1 MSNNNMQQTV
11 VLDEPQFPPRCDN
24 DEQFD
29 IETEI
34 EADLKRDE
42 RIRNHQIADLGRDPT
57 KPIKGKG
64 PTVLVGFDSE
74 FVRRD
79 GEDDNEI
86 LSLQFHVDGECGS
99 FQHVEY
105 PTGKAKSDRPFLN
118 QVMVNLI
125 LSAMEV
131 KVIAEWPNQV
141 VVCGFFLRIDLQ
153 AFGDLPTFKY
163 DIDNIAG
170 RAVSVKSLT
179 VKLNDAEV
187 ARLLRNKYI
196 LVNDPDDVFR
206 SLKIRFVDVGG
217 HVAMGTSLAQ
227 IGDLLELPKLEL
239 PEGYTKDRMDL
250 LLEGDKQ
257 AFEKYGLRDAE
268 IAVRFYKR
276 LQEFASK
283 ELAEKGKDPVLRL
296 LPATASG
303 LAVTMF
309 TKQLEADG
317 VDFNAAFGVC
327 ESATAYWN
335 AVKGSVVT
343 KTEKN
348 PVPMRGIFEPF
359 VADCYSG
366 GRNECFA
373 FGPTP
378 IGLYNDFDLAGAYTT
393 GLVDLRRID
402 YENFRVS
409 HNPREYKG
417 HVLGFAY
424 VKFEFP
430 EGTLFPSLPV
440 RNKDNGLIYPLTGF
454 SYCTAP
460 EIEVALNL
468 KCHINIMYG
477 VIIPWFDGDDRLFE
491 PYVMRIRKLRGQFA
505 TGSLDELY
513 AKLLGNSLYGKS
525 AQGLKKKTVFEAKT
539 MKSVELP
546 HSIITNAAIAAH
558 TTGFIRAVLS
568 EQIASIPP
576 HRTVISA
583 TTDGFI
589 TDADESELK
598 MDGPM
603 AKRFQTLCE
612 RVVPG
617 SKMLERKHKVKQL
630 IAIKTR
636 GQLTAMP
643 FGEEK
648 VVLAKAG
655 VSVPGKHIE
664 ATKLAGSHTPLAQ
677 PDGSDKDAVKKY
689 QDEWMNNIHNAYM
702 LDLFMHRQPGDKTLT
717 FPFTPF
723 REQWVHDTDVVRLTR
738 EVTLNLEYDMKRRL
752 IDPRVIAVTNGE
764 HVALSSVPWNSL
776 DECERTRAIFNGWR
790 ANRCIKTLGDFEDWE
805 DHYQFSLVRDRL
817 QRSGLQGFGVRATNK
832 GITDAFRRLFLR
844 VYTNELCG
852 LTKTMTNAELA
863 DWLTK
868 QGYPTTVDELKN
880 AKRAKFVEHAIPPT
894 RRVLELAKVLEAG
907 FPSIQICKFFQSNP
921 EVSK

>member
-1 MSNNNMQQTV
+1 MSNRNMQQTV
-11 VLDEPQFPPRCDN
+11 VLDESQFPPDCDN
-24 DEQFD
+24 DQQFD
-29 IETEI
+29 IEAEI

-42 RIRNHQIADLGRDPT
+42 RIRKHQIADLGRDPT

-64 PTVLVGFDSE
+64 PTVLIGFDSE
-74 FVRRD
+74 FVRHD
-79 GEDDNEI
+79 EEDDNEI

-105 PTGKAKSDRPFLN
+105 PIGKAKSDRPFLN
-118 QVMVNLI
+118 QVMVDLI
-125 LSAMEV
+125 LSAMEAG
-131 KVIAEWPNQV
+131 VIAEWPKQV

-170 RAVSVKSLT
+170 RAVSINPLT
-179 VKLNDAEV
+179 VKLTDAEV

-217 HVAMGTSLAQ
+217 HAAPGTSLAQ

-250 LLEGDKQ
+250 LLEGNKQ
-257 AFEKYGLRDAE
+257 AFEEYGLRDAE

-276 LQEFASK
+276 LQEFAKRETGSSF
-283 ELAEKGKDPVLRL
+283 

-303 LAVTMF
+303 LATTMF

-335 AVKGSVVT
+335 AVKDSVVT
-343 KTEKN
+343 KTEKS
-348 PVPMRGIFEPF
+348 PIPMRAIFEPF
-359 VADCYSG
+359 VAACYNG
-366 GRNECFA
+366 GRNECYA

-393 GLVDLRRID
+393 GLVDLRQID

-424 VKFEFP
+424 VRFEFP
-430 EGTLFPSLPV
+430 EGTRFPSLPV

-477 VIIPWFDGDDRLFE
+477 VIIPWLNGDDRLFE

-505 TGSLDELY
+505 KGSLDELY
-513 AKLLGNSLYGKS
+513 AKLLGNSLYGKT
-525 AQGLKKKTVFEAKT
+525 AQGLKTKKVFEAKT

-546 HSIITNAAIAAH
+546 HSILTNAAIAAH
-558 TTGFIRAVLS
+558 ATGFIRAVLS
-568 EQIASIPP
+568 EQIASIPS

-603 AKRFQTLCE
+603 AVRFQALCE

-636 GQLTAMP
+636 GQLTAIP
-643 FGEEK
+643 FGDEK

-655 VSVPGKHIE
+655 VSVPADYIE
-664 ATKLAGSHTPLAQ
+664 ATKQAGSHTPLEL
-677 PDGSDKDAVKKY
+677 PDESDKDAVKKY

-702 LDLFMHRQPGDKTLT
+702 LDLFMRRQPGDKTLT

-723 REQWVHDTDVVRLTR
+723 REQWVHDSDVVRLTR
-738 EVTLNLEYDMKRRL
+738 EITLNLEYDMKRRL
-752 IDPRVIAVTNGE
+752 LDPCVIAVADGE
-764 HVALSSVPWNSL
+764 HVALDSVPWNSL
-776 DECERTRAIFNGWR
+776 GECERTRAIFNGWR
-790 ANRCIKTLGDFEDWE
+790 ANRCIKTRDDFEDWE

-817 QRSGLQGFGVRATNK
+817 QQSGSPGFGVRATNK
-832 GITDAFRRLFLR
+832 GIADVFRRLFLR
-844 VYTNELCG
+844 AYAQELCG
-852 LTKTMTNAELA
+852 LTKTMTNVELA

-868 QGYPTTVDELKN
+868 QGHTTTTDELKN
-880 AKRAKFVEHAIPPT
+880 AKRAKFVEHAIPRT
-894 RRVLELAKVLEAG
+894 RRVQELAKVLEAG
-907 FPSIQICKFFQSNP
+907 FPSIQICKFFETNQ
-921 EVSK
+921 EVSQ